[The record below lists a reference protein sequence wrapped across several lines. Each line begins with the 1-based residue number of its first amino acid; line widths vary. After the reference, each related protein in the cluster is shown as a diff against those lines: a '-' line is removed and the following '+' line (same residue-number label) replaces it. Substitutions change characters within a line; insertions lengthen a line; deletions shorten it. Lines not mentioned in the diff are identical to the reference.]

1 VASYFYLVPPVTA
14 LEAWWLFGEELSVLA
29 LGGMALAV
37 FGVYLVLR
45 PAKPSREKGHA

>member
-1 VASYFYLVPPVTA
+1 
-14 LEAWWLFGEELSVLA
+14 
-29 LGGMALAV
+29 MALAV